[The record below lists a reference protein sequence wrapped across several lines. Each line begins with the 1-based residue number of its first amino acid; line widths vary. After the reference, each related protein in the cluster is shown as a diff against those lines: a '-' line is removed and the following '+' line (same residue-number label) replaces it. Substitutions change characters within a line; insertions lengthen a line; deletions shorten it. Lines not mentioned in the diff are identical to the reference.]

1 LQNLEKKA
9 NELFEHYCHLY
20 YDNAVSSVFFID
32 TVQAG
37 FTAFFCVKK
46 EVKSVRDIKNGVWD
60 ATHEVICTLK
70 AAAKSEPNMGN
81 YKVNSTIHMVVD
93 SQARGVGLMT
103 INGTW
108 KHSSNETV

>member
-1 LQNLEKKA
+1 M
-9 NELFEHYCHLY
+9 Y